1 MQKHNKA
8 KPTKLMAG
16 MLSGAMALSICMT
29 AVYATPVEKY
39 QENVKKRNEL
49 QVQMGQNK
57 EVIDG
62 INAEKSILDEEYE
75 ELSAKVAAAQTEVD
89 ELDEQLAV
97 LNEALEIA
105 QQEMDDRYSA
115 YCARVREVE
124 EYGKAS
130 YWSIIFQATDLKDL
144 LGRIDYVQEVM
155 SYDQKAM
162 DVMDAQINDL
172 TEQEEEVDALRAER
186 NFKNNEL
193 KQLQREL
200 FSKIQEKLDEIDVYA
215 LANADMQEQY
225 DTLMDEAASLTAQIN
240 GQEYS
245 GTMDPDEIYQQYV
258 VESGEEAKTP
268 EGAEIVKYTL
278 QFNGGRYVWG
288 GASPETGFDCSGLM
302 YYVYGKFGYSIQR
315 TASYQYT
322 YSGTPVDFDALQAGD
337 LVFFHKPKASEIGHV
352 GMYIGDGLFVHA
364 ASSKSGIKVSSLYST
379 YYSSVY
385 AGAKRIIDSEV

>member
-124 EYGKAS
+124 EYGKAN

>member
-29 AVYATPVEKY
+29 AVYATPAEKY

-49 QVQMGQNK
+49 QVQMGQNQ

-75 ELSAKVAAAQTEVD
+75 ELSAKVAAAQAEVD

-124 EYGKAS
+124 EYGKTS

-186 NFKNNEL
+186 NFKNKEL
-193 KQLQREL
+193 KHLQWEL
-200 FSKIQEKLDEIDVYA
+200 ASKIQEKIDEIDVYA

-225 DTLMDEAASLTAQIN
+225 DTLMDEAASLTAQMN

-278 QFNGGRYVWG
+278 KFNGGRYVWG

-315 TASYQYT
+315 TASYQYN

-337 LVFFHKPKASEIGHV
+337 MVFFHNPKTSEIGHV

>member
-124 EYGKAS
+124 EYGNAS

-200 FSKIQEKLDEIDVYA
+200 SSKIQEKLDEIDVYA

-302 YYVYGKFGYSIQR
+302 YYVYGKFGYFIQR

>member
-49 QVQMGQNK
+49 QGQMGQNK

-130 YWSIIFQATDLKDL
+130 YWSIIFQATDLKAL

-200 FSKIQEKLDEIDVYA
+200 FSKIQEKLDEIDAYA

>member
-29 AVYATPVEKY
+29 AVYATPAEKY

-49 QVQMGQNK
+49 QVQMGQNQ

-89 ELDEQLAV
+89 ELDKQLAV
-97 LNEALEIA
+97 LTEALEIA

>member
-1 MQKHNKA
+1 MQKRNKA

-29 AVYATPVEKY
+29 AVYATPAEKY

-49 QVQMGQNK
+49 QVQMGQNQ

-225 DTLMDEAASLTAQIN
+225 DTLMDEAASLTAQMN

>member
-200 FSKIQEKLDEIDVYA
+200 FSKIQEKIDEIDVYA

-258 VESGEEAKTP
+258 VESGEEAKSP